1 MAGTKSVG
9 TRNAMMAKGITPTW
23 KRSCIDWKH
32 CPFCLLICSQAI
44 SCSCSTDQ
52 LTKSACFLNSSSSC
66 LVCLHKT
73 SSDQQW
79 SEPIRP
85 SDLIFRRCPARNP
98 SGSVCKTEQY
108 LHDIYMIFTWYLHD
122 IYMIFTWYLHD
133 IYMIFTWYLY
143 DFIWYYMIFIW
154 YLYDIYMI
162 FIWYLHYIYMIFTWY
177 LHDVYMI
184 FIWYLHDCWILLD
197 MFHVFSM
204 RWQPTPL
211 QLHTQSQPQ
220 VATQNFWRNCHKNPH
235 SNQHQ

>member
-32 CPFCLLICSQAI
+32 CPFCLLICSQTI
-44 SCSCSTDQ
+44 SCSCTTDQ

-108 LHDIYMIFTWYLHD
+108 LHDIYMIFTW
-122 IYMIFTWYLHD
+122 
-133 IYMIFTWYLY
+133 
-143 DFIWYYMIFIW
+143 
-154 YLYDIYMI
+154 
-162 FIWYLHYIYMIFTWY
+162 
-177 LHDVYMI
+177 
-184 FIWYLHDCWILLD
+184 LLNIAGYVPCIQ
-197 MFHVFSM
+197 HETAANAS
-204 RWQPTPL
+204 PAPHAEPASSGHSKL
-211 QLHTQSQPQ
+211 LKKLPQ
-220 VATQNFWRNCHKNPH
+220 KP
-235 SNQHQ
+235 SL

>member
-1 MAGTKSVG
+1 MDAMGTWVCSCRAYGLLMTIDLYWLLLTCTFRLLEVGKLNLNTCSKLQARKGVDSENTCGASLTLMAGTKSVG
-9 TRNAMMAKGITPTW
+9 TRNAMMAKGVTPTW

-108 LHDIYMIFTWYLHD
+108 LHDIYMIFTW
-122 IYMIFTWYLHD
+122 
-133 IYMIFTWYLY
+133 
-143 DFIWYYMIFIW
+143 
-154 YLYDIYMI
+154 
-162 FIWYLHYIYMIFTWY
+162 
-177 LHDVYMI
+177 
-184 FIWYLHDCWILLD
+184 LLNIAGYVPCIQHE
-197 MFHVFSM
+197 MAANASPAPHAEPASSGHSK
-204 RWQPTPL
+204 L
-211 QLHTQSQPQ
+211 LKKLPQ
-220 VATQNFWRNCHKNPH
+220 KP
-235 SNQHQ
+235 SL